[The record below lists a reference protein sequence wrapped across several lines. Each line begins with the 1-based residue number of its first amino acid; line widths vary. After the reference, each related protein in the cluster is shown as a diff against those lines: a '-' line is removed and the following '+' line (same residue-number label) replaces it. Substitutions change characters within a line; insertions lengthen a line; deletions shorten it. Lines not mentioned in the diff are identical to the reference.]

1 MHLSREQVSRIAQLA
16 RLALTEE
23 EITKFQVELSRIL
36 DYVEQLNELDT
47 TTIETTCQ
55 VTGIFNQLRPDVV
68 NDEFPRD
75 QMLAS
80 ALETAEG
87 HLKVKSIFGRA
98 S

>member
-23 EITKFQVELSRIL
+23 EITKYQVELSRIL

-47 TTIETTCQ
+47 TNIEPTSQ
-55 VTGIFNQLRPDVV
+55 VTGIVNQLRPDVV
-68 NDEFPRD
+68 DHEFSRE

-80 ALETAEG
+80 ALHTAEG
-87 HLKVKSIFGRA
+87 HVQVKSIFGRA